1 MMELQSQL
9 ERVSAELLQ
18 QELDLLQFKRV
29 TIRDAFNQQ
38 FEAMIEFSEKM
49 ALIAGYGRQITNVID
64 TSPQLAD
71 STTLYRGAEYT
82 AAAISQVKVA
92 VTSWHPQPLGAPV
105 RAHITPSQDELA
117 LAAAAAAYNSK
128 TPVLGQQYA
137 TGSDYSN
144 GFGTK
149 GVAENDS
156 SNWDDLQMLKLDQ
169 SQTSLNENGIHAY
182 ENWKQETPENNL
194 PDGPPTPPKTVEA
207 SPYIHSL
214 QVNQLQE
221 QQRQLQLEQQRA
233 YQQSVNSYSSPSSP
247 TSGSPSPNPYQ
258 SAASVANSL
267 RQSSVDG
274 TNGGGL
280 VVGRPFTPTMLRHN
294 SAQDLYG
301 SQGNASPS
309 YSAYQQ
315 HQQQPAS
322 YESGLSSTPARG
334 YRLGFVD
341 PRERGKMD
349 RMDRMDNADL
359 YKTEIVTGSIASRF
373 SKTSTIM
380 NEK

>member
-71 STTLYRGAEYT
+71 RATLYGGAEYT
-82 AAAISQVKVA
+82 AATISQVKVA

-117 LAAAAAAYNSK
+117 LAAAAAAYNNK

-137 TGSDYSN
+137 TETDYSN
-144 GFGTK
+144 GFGAK
-149 GVAENDS
+149 GRNENDLG
-156 SNWDDLQMLKLDQ
+156 NWDDLQMLKLDQ
-169 SQTSLNENGIHAY
+169 SQASLNENGTHAY
-182 ENWKQETPENNL
+182 ENWKQENPESSL
-194 PDGPPTPPKTVEA
+194 RDGPPTPPKTVEA

-233 YQQSVNSYSSPSSP
+233 YQQSANGYSSPSSP

-267 RQSSVDG
+267 RQSSVDN
-274 TNGGGL
+274 TNGGGGL

-294 SAQDLYG
+294 SSQDLYG
-301 SQGNASPS
+301 SQGNSSPS

-322 YESGLSSTPARG
+322 YESGLSSAPARG

-341 PRERGKMD
+341 PRERG

-359 YKTEIVTGSIASRF
+359 YKTEIVTGPIASRF
-373 SKTSTIM
+373 SKTSSIM